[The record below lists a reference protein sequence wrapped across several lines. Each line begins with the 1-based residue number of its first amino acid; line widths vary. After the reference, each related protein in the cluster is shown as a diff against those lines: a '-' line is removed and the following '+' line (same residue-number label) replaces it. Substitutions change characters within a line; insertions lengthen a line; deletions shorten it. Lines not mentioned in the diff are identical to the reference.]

1 MTTTRRL
8 FIFNTAGACF
18 VAWAWVMGYVTR
30 LLAADGVHMTL
41 VIGAVFAY
49 GLVAA
54 FWFGRKVDARLRQ
67 GCWYGGERTLAH
79 AGLLRSTAHLHD
91 LFAGLF
97 ILGIIGNALGFLSAF
112 GGIDTAS
119 LTTPEGMR
127 AAGAQLLAG
136 SGTAF
141 GSTIVGL
148 TLALWTMVNLRILAT
163 AIDRL
168 APHA

>member
-8 FIFNTAGACF
+8 VIANMAGACF
-18 VAWAWVMGYVTR
+18 VAWAWAMGYVQR
-30 LLAADGVHMTL
+30 LLAADGAHMTL

-49 GLVAA
+49 GLAA
-54 FWFGRKVDARLRQ
+54 TFWFGRKVDKNSRVTPWAHVTHARLVRN
-67 GCWYGGERTLAH
+67 
-79 AGLLRSTAHLHD
+79 TAHLHD

-97 ILGIIGNALGFLSAF
+97 ILGIIGNAIGFLSAF
-112 GGIDTAS
+112 GGIDIAS

-168 APHA
+168 ASNA

>member
-1 MTTTRRL
+1 MTTTRHL
-8 FIFNTAGACF
+8 FIANFAGACF

-30 LLAADGVHMTL
+30 LLAADGAHMAL

-49 GLVAA
+49 GLAA
-54 FWFGRKVDARLRQ
+54 TFWYGRKVDYVGTGSRSA
-67 GCWYGGERTLAH
+67 RTLWQPRFITH
-79 AGLLRSTAHLHD
+79 TAHLHD
-91 LFAGLF
+91 LFTALLM
-97 ILGIIGNALGFLSAF
+97 LGVVGNAIGFLSAF
-112 GGIDTAS
+112 GGIDISS

-168 APHA
+168 SHA

>member
-8 FIFNTAGACF
+8 FIANFAGACF

-30 LLAADGVHMTL
+30 LLAADGAHMTL

-49 GLVAA
+49 GLAA
-54 FWFGRKVDARLRQ
+54 TFWFGSAVDARLKQ
-67 GCWYGGERTLAH
+67 NMWCGGERALAH
-79 AGLLRSTAHLHD
+79 AGLQRNTAHLHD
-91 LFAGLF
+91 LFTALLM
-97 ILGIIGNALGFLSAF
+97 LGVVGNAIGFLSAF
-112 GGIDTAS
+112 GGIDIAS